1 VSQVVAIGDRRPY
14 LSALLT
20 LDPAE
25 VGTWAAARGLDVS
38 PADYPSSP
46 EIRALVQGLV
56 DEVNAR
62 RASYEQIKRFVVL
75 PRDFSQE
82 EGEVTP
88 TLKLRRRQ
96 IQEHFAP
103 DIEAL
108 YAAPRDA

>member
-1 VSQVVAIGDRRPY
+1 MTAIVAI
-14 LSALLT
+14 
-20 LDPAE
+20 
-25 VGTWAAARGLDVS
+25 WAAARGLQVT
-38 PADYPSSP
+38 PAAYPESA
-46 EIRALVQGLV
+46 EVRELVQGIV
-56 DEVNAR
+56 DGVNAR

-108 YAAPRDA
+108 YAAPRD

>member
-1 VSQVVAIGDRRPY
+1 M
-14 LSALLT
+14 
-20 LDPAE
+20 
-25 VGTWAAARGLDVS
+25 GTWAAAQGLELT

-46 EIRALVQGLV
+46 EVRALVQGLV

-62 RASYEQIKRFVVL
+62 RASYEQVKRFVVL

-108 YAAPRDA
+108 YAAPRDT